1 MDTVEMHEPYTYLN
15 GLTIADL
22 EDLIEDIKVYL
33 ELQNEKNI
41 DYWKDITIICEEEL
55 AKLKRLDPTYHKR
68 ESNNRREG
76 INQAV
81 SQDVSVV
88 FKGKTYS
95 QLQMLEASIKGET
108 STVWSIG
115 QSVCAM
121 EI

>member
-1 MDTVEMHEPYTYLN
+1 MHEPYTYLN

-33 ELQNEKNI
+33 ELQNEKNL

-81 SQDVSVV
+81 SQVSDLDCDGYIRL
-88 FKGKTYS
+88 KSEKYKWRW
-95 QLQMLEASIKGET
+95 IKFNG
-108 STVWSIG
+108 I
-115 QSVCAM
+115 
-121 EI
+121 

>member
-1 MDTVEMHEPYTYLN
+1 MHEPYTYLN